1 MFKSNFEKLLDKV
14 TSNLLLEADWPTT
27 LEICD
32 TIRQKDVQPK
42 FALNAI
48 KKKLISPNPHTAM
61 YSLLVLECC
70 VKNCGQ
76 LVHDEVGTKPF
87 MEQIRETIKTTPHE
101 NVKNKLLE
109 LLQTWAFAFRAIPK
123 YCAVQD
129 TVNIMKAEGY
139 TFPALKESDA
149 MFSSDVAPGWEDSDC
164 CHRCR
169 VKFGMVQRKHHCR
182 ACGQVFCAQCSSR
195 SCTLPKFG
203 IEKPV
208 RVCEACFEKSQKPQ
222 INKGSEDLPIEYLT
236 SSLAQQNQIPAA
248 NRKTEEELREDEE
261 LQLAL
266 ALSQSEAEQQKG
278 IPFMNSTSIPATR
291 LYSSPPVNEKK
302 IEVEAEDDPELA
314 RYLNRSYWE
323 SLKMGNVTKTMQT
336 KMASTNVNTI
346 ESPNNEISP
355 AMNNEQSDDSEEM
368 ELFITSVKSQL
379 EIFVN
384 RIKSNLSRGRTV
396 INGGSLDTFYSK
408 ITPMHQKLL
417 QYIQQQDEKRLYFE
431 RLQDKLV
438 QVKDTRAA
446 LDAMRDD
453 HKAAIQQEA
462 AFAEQQRQI
471 QLAMKLD
478 VLRQRKQQYQQY
490 QHQMTLQQVQQQEQ
504 EMAMRMEHQR
514 QNYLNSN
521 MYGPNSLPSMPS
533 APNPYMSPGPNS
545 LMSSQMQENGIRY
558 PQSTESA
565 HFQHISQPQG
575 FVTRHMIPQNPSS
588 ITNNQPVNLPS
599 NEPNNMSQVNSN
611 IPQPIYQQ
619 RMAPMTSTI
628 NSGVSVSP
636 SMNSMHQQSLPGV
649 GSHTQSMMPGHQQPQ
664 MQNMGPPQHTL
675 PVGQPMIPSQH
686 QQPMMG
692 QMSAM
697 PYGGPVH
704 MGQYG
709 AHQIPSQQVNPQPSA
724 PNQVEQ
730 PKVEQPQVAELISF
744 D

>member
-1 MFKSNFEKLLDKV
+1 
-14 TSNLLLEADWPTT
+14 
-27 LEICD
+27 
-32 TIRQKDVQPK
+32 
-42 FALNAI
+42 
-48 KKKLISPNPHTAM
+48 M

-87 MEQIRETIKTTPHE
+87 MEQMREIIKTTPHE

-109 LLQTWAFAFRAIPK
+109 LLQTWAFAFRTILK

-208 RVCEACFEKSQKPQ
+208 RVCEACFEKSQKPNQ
-222 INKGSEDLPIEYLT
+222 MNKGSDDLPIEYLT
-236 SSLAQQNQIPAA
+236 SSLAQQNQVPAA

-266 ALSQSEAEQQKG
+266 ALSQSEAEQQKV
-278 IPFMNSTSIPATR
+278 PYMNSTPVTR
-291 LYSSPPVNEKK
+291 LYSSPPAVKEEND
-302 IEVEAEDDPELA
+302 EVDEDSEMAL
-314 RYLNRSYWE
+314 YLNRPYWE
-323 SLKMGNVTKTMQT
+323 RRTEQQT
-336 KMASTNVNTI
+336 KPVVEYEKFDNYVPTNASAIQPTNTVVNPI
-346 ESPNNEISP
+346 LKNEL
-355 AMNNEQSDDSEEM
+355 SDDSEQM
-368 ELFITSVKSQL
+368 DLFITSVRSQL

-396 INGGSLDTFYSK
+396 INGGSLETFYSK

-417 QYIQQQDEKRLYFE
+417 QYIQQQDEERLYFE

-438 QVKDTRAA
+438 QIKDTRAA
-446 LDAMRDD
+446 LDAMRED
-453 HKAAIQQEA
+453 HKAALQQEA

-514 QNYLNSN
+514 QSYLNNS
-521 MYGPNSLPSMPS
+521 MYGPTSLPSVPT
-533 APNPYMSPGPNS
+533 APNSYMSSSPS
-545 LMSSQMQENGIRY
+545 TLMTTRVQDSGIRY
-558 PQSTESA
+558 PQATESG
-565 HFQHISQPQG
+565 HFQHISQPPQG
-575 FVTRHMIPQNPSS
+575 FVGRQVLPPNQSGM
-588 ITNNQPVNLPS
+588 NQPVNLPT
-599 NEPNNMSQVNSN
+599 NEPNNLAQINSN
-611 IPQPIYQQ
+611 IPQAIYQSQ
-619 RMAPMTSTI
+619 MAPIAGTI
-628 NSGVSVSP
+628 NSGVPINS
-636 SMNSMHQQSLPGV
+636 SMNSIHPPHVVGLPH
-649 GSHTQSMMPGHQQPQ
+649 SQSMIPHHQPPPIS
-664 MQNMGPPQHTL
+664 NMGSQQL
-675 PVGQPMIPSQH
+675 PVGQPMIPGQHQPPMIPSQH
-686 QQPMMG
+686 QQPMIPGQHQQPMMG
-692 QMSAM
+692 QLPPM
-697 PYGGPVH
+697 PYGAPVH

-709 AHQIPSQQVNPQPSA
+709 SVPIPSQQVNPQPSA
-724 PNQVEQ
+724 PDQ
-730 PKVEQPQVAELISF
+730 PEQPQVAELISF

>member
-14 TSNLLLEADWPTT
+14 TSNLLLEPDWPST

-32 TIRQKDVQPK
+32 SIRQKDVQPK

-48 KKKLISPNPHTAM
+48 KKKLSSTNPHTAM

-76 LVHDEVGTKPF
+76 LVHDEVGSKPF

-101 NVKNKLLE
+101 NVKSKLLE
-109 LLQTWAFAFRAIPK
+109 LLQTWAFAFRAVPK

-208 RVCEACFEKSQKPQ
+208 RVCEACYEKS
-222 INKGSEDLPIEYLT
+222 NKSNTTKGADDLPIEYLT
-236 SSLAQQNQIPAA
+236 SSLAQQNQVPT

-266 ALSQSEAEQQKG
+266 ALSQSEAEQQKVPYMSS
-278 IPFMNSTSIPATR
+278 ISTPAAR
-291 LYSSPPVNEKK
+291 LYSSPPVKEEKT
-302 IEVEAEDDPELA
+302 EVEEDPELA

-323 SLKMGNVTKTMQT
+323 NRTEQQSKTSQYNNFS
-336 KMASTNVNTI
+336 STNANTVQP
-346 ESPNNEISP
+346 SNVALNTTVKNDQPN
-355 AMNNEQSDDSEEM
+355 DSGEM
-368 ELFITSVKSQL
+368 EMFITSVKSQL

-417 QYIQQQDEKRLYFE
+417 QYIQQQDEKRLYYE

-446 LDAMRDD
+446 LDAMRED
-453 HKAAIQQEA
+453 HKAALQQEA
-462 AFAEQQRQI
+462 AYAEQQRQL

-490 QHQMTLQQVQQQEQ
+490 QHQMTLAQVQQQEQ

-514 QNYLNSN
+514 QNYLNTSI
-521 MYGPNSLPSMPS
+521 YGPNSIPSVPT
-533 APNPYMSPGPNS
+533 APTPYMSSGPS
-545 LMSSQMQENGIRY
+545 SIVSSQIQENNIPGHY
-558 PQSTESA
+558 
-565 HFQHISQPQG
+565 QHIPQNQAFPG
-575 FVTRHMIPQNPSS
+575 RHMISQNPNAVP
-588 ITNNQPVNLPS
+588 ITQPVSLPS
-599 NEPNNMSQVNSN
+599 NEPHNMIHTNPN
-611 IPQPIYQQ
+611 IPQPIYRPQ
-619 RMAPMTSTI
+619 MPPLSSNSI
-628 NSGVSVSP
+628 NPGVPISQPIS
-636 SMNSMHQQSLPGV
+636 SLHQQPHSSV
-649 GSHTQSMMPGHQQPQ
+649 GSHTQPMMPGHHQAPMPHMVGPQ
-664 MQNMGPPQHTL
+664 RTMS
-675 PVGQPMIPSQH
+675 VGQPMIPSQH
-686 QQPMMG
+686 QQPMIG
-692 QMSAM
+692 QMPPNI
-697 PYGGPVH
+697 PYGVPVH
-704 MGQYG
+704 MGPYG
-709 AHQIPSQQVNPQPSA
+709 SQPIPSQQVNPQPSA
-724 PNQVEQ
+724 PNQHEQSRVEQ
-730 PKVEQPQVAELISF
+730 PAVAELISF

>member
-14 TSNLLLEADWPTT
+14 TSNLLLEPDWPST

-48 KKKLISPNPHTAM
+48 KKKLTSPNPHTAM
-61 YSLLVLECC
+61 FSLLVLECC

-87 MEQIRETIKTTPHE
+87 MEQMRETIKTTPHE

-208 RVCEACFEKSQKPQ
+208 RVCEACYEKSQKPQ
-222 INKGSEDLPIEYLT
+222 FNKGSEDLPIEYLT
-236 SSLAQQNQIPAA
+236 SSLAQQNQIPAT

-266 ALSQSEAEQQKG
+266 ALSQSEAEQQKV
-278 IPFMNSTSIPATR
+278 PYMNTTLAPATR
-291 LYSSPPVNEKK
+291 LYSSPPVKEEKV
-302 IEVEAEDDPELA
+302 EVEEDPEMA

-323 SLKMGNVTKTMQT
+323 NRTEQQT
-336 KMASTNVNTI
+336 KPVQYNYAPTNVSI
-346 ESPNNEISP
+346 IQSPNTVISP
-355 AMNNEQSDDSEEM
+355 AVKVEQSEDSEEM
-368 ELFITSVKSQL
+368 DLFIISVKSQL

-396 INGGSLDTFYSK
+396 INGGSLETFYSK

-417 QYIQQQDEKRLYFE
+417 QYIQQQDEKRLYYE

-446 LDAMRDD
+446 LDAMRED
-453 HKAAIQQEA
+453 HRVSLQQEA

-514 QNYLNSN
+514 QNYINNS
-521 MYGPNSLPSMPS
+521 MYGPSSLPSVPT
-533 APNPYMSPGPNS
+533 APTPYMSPGPNS

-558 PQSTESA
+558 PQSTESG
-565 HFQHISQPQG
+565 HFQPISQPQA
-575 FVTRHMIPQNPSS
+575 FVGSHIIPPNPSTLPIS
-588 ITNNQPVNLPS
+588 QSVNIPS
-599 NEPNNMSQVNSN
+599 NEPNGLVQVNPN
-611 IPQPIYQQ
+611 ISQSIYQPQ
-619 RMAPMTSTI
+619 MGPMPGTI
-628 NSGVSVSP
+628 NSGVPISSP
-636 SMNSMHQQSLPGV
+636 LSSIHQQHHPGV
-649 GSHTQSMMPGHQQPQ
+649 GPHSQSMMAGNQQPP
-664 MQNMGPPQHTL
+664 MPNMLPQHSL
-675 PVGQPMIPSQH
+675 PVGQPLISSQH
-686 QQPMMG
+686 QQPMLS
-692 QMSAM
+692 QMS
-697 PYGGPVH
+697 YGAPVH

-709 AHQIPSQQVNPQPSA
+709 AQQIPSQQVNPQPSA

-730 PKVEQPQVAELISF
+730 SKVEQPQVAELISF

>member
-14 TSNLLLEADWPTT
+14 TSNLLLEPDWPST

-32 TIRQKDVQPK
+32 SIRQKDVQPK

-48 KKKLISPNPHTAM
+48 KKKLLSSNPHTAM

-76 LVHDEVGTKPF
+76 LIHDEVGSKPF
-87 MEQIRETIKTTPHE
+87 MEQMRETIKTTPHE
-101 NVKNKLLE
+101 NVKNKILE
-109 LLQTWAFAFRAIPK
+109 LLQTWAFAFRAVPK

-208 RVCEACFEKSQKPQ
+208 RVCEACYEKS
-222 INKGSEDLPIEYLT
+222 NKSHSTKGLDDLPIEYLT
-236 SSLAQQNQIPAA
+236 SSLAQQNQVPT

-266 ALSQSEAEQQKG
+266 ALSQSEAEQQKVPY
-278 IPFMNSTSIPATR
+278 ISSVLNQASR
-291 LYSSPPVNEKK
+291 LYSSPPVKEEKT
-302 IEVEAEDDPELA
+302 EVEEDPEMA

-323 SLKMGNVTKTMQT
+323 NRTEKQSKTSQFNNYS
-336 KMASTNVNTI
+336 AANTI
-346 ESPNNEISP
+346 SNTAIKND
-355 AMNNEQSDDSEEM
+355 QCDDAEEM
-368 ELFITSVKSQL
+368 EAFITSVKSQL

-417 QYIQQQDEKRLYFE
+417 QYIQQQDEKRLYYE
-431 RLQDKLV
+431 RLQDKMV

-446 LDAMRDD
+446 LDAMRED
-453 HKAAIQQEA
+453 HKAALQQEA
-462 AFAEQQRQI
+462 AFAEQQKQL

-478 VLRQRKQQYQQY
+478 ILRQRKQQYQQY
-490 QHQMTLQQVQQQEQ
+490 QHQMTLAQVQQQEQ

-514 QNYLNSN
+514 QNYLTTN
-521 MYGPNSLPSMPS
+521 MYGPSSLPSIPTAPTSYMP
-533 APNPYMSPGPNS
+533 PGPNS
-545 LMSSQMQENGIRY
+545 VITSQLQENNVRY
-558 PQSTESA
+558 QQSTEPTQ
-565 HFQHISQPQG
+565 FQHVSQSQIFNG
-575 FVTRHMIPQNPSS
+575 RHMIPPNPSVAPIS
-588 ITNNQPVNLPS
+588 QPVSLPS
-599 NEPNNMSQVNSN
+599 NEPNNLGQTNPN
-611 IPQPIYQQ
+611 ISQPIYQQ
-619 RMAPMTSTI
+619 QMSSMTNVI
-628 NSGVSVSP
+628 NSGIPISQPISSV
-636 SMNSMHQQSLPGV
+636 QQQQLSGV
-649 GSHTQSMMPGHQQPQ
+649 GSTQPMIPGHHQAPMPHLGQQRP
-664 MQNMGPPQHTL
+664 MT
-675 PVGQPMIPSQH
+675 VGQPMIPSQH
-686 QQPMMG
+686 QQPMIGQIPPMSYGTPLHMG
-692 QMSAM
+692 
-697 PYGGPVH
+697 PYGPQH
-704 MGQYG
+704 
-709 AHQIPSQQVNPQPSA
+709 IPSQQINPQPSA
-724 PNQVEQ
+724 PNQLEQ
-730 PKVEQPQVAELISF
+730 PAVAELISF